1 MVGSGCPS
9 RCRRCHWTRIAV
21 LRVCGPPVGLVV
33 LSPRPS
39 SLFVAL
45 VPGIRPGCRSM
56 APRGEVCRN
65 GPCLGRCIPCGW
77 GSVYACTARC
87 LWIDSWFGRCSPCV
101 MTGPVLVSGRRRLP
115 VLCGCSMC
123 FGYTPCGPGSGYAG
137 VLRYLRSGWWH
148 CSRYVVIGFGLVSVP
163 VGVVSLPPVLSP
175 PPGARVRRRC
185 RGHSSC
191 GRGSLD
197 PGVRRVPR
205 WWDVGVACL
214 VRASCFRGL
223 RDHRGR
229 WGVVSPLGWLLM
241 ACSALRVSP
250 GRRRPGAPAP
260 SCSVFALRVWSSC
273 VSRMWVWRLRLYVH
287 LPFFRRV
294 LSHACVHLTGLV
306 GGIPLA
312 LGVGVSGILFAC
324 CIARYKW
331 RSLSSVSSSHVEV
344 LRHIRCGVRSRRV
357 AAFFFVVRGAA
368 LRILVALS
376 RRVGRRG
383 VVRRSVVVALRRVV
397 VCAVL
402 FRCVALGGVLRCRAL
417 AVPCR
422 GLCCFCCWSYCVAL
436 RCVVWCRVAA
446 VGLWC
451 CVLCAVVG

>member
-1 MVGSGCPS
+1 MTPGMGHGPQEGWLVGSGCPS

-21 LRVCGPPVGLVV
+21 LCVCGPLVGLVV

-39 SLFVAL
+39 SPFVAQ
-45 VPGIRPGCRSM
+45 VPGICPDCRSA

-65 GPCLGRCIPCGW
+65 GPCLGRCIPRGW
-77 GSVYACTARC
+77 GSVYVCTVRR
-87 LWIDSWFGRCSPCV
+87 LWIDSWFGCCSPCV
-101 MTGPVLVSGRRRLP
+101 VTGPVLVSGRRRLP

-123 FGYTPCGPGSGYAG
+123 FGYTPCSPGSGYAG
-137 VLRYLRSGWWH
+137 VSRYLRSGLWH
-148 CSRYVVIGFGLVSVP
+148 CSRYVVIGFGLVLVP
-163 VGVVSLPPVLSP
+163 VGVVSLPSVLSP
-175 PPGARVRRRC
+175 PPGARVCQRC

-205 WWDVGVACL
+205 GWDVGTACL
-214 VRASCFRGL
+214 VRASGFWGR
-223 RDHRGR
+223 RDRRGR
-229 WGVVSPLGWLLM
+229 PGVVSPLGWLLM

-260 SCSVFALRVWSSC
+260 SCVVFALRVWSSC
-273 VSRMWVWRLRLYVH
+273 MPRMWVWRLRLYVH

-331 RSLSSVSSSHVEV
+331 RSVSSVSSSHVEV

-357 AAFFFVVRGAA
+357 AAFFIVGCGAA
-368 LRILVALS
+368 LRIRVALS
-376 RRVGRRG
+376 RRVGRCW
-383 VVRRSVVVALRRVV
+383 VVRRSVVVALRRVSQ
-397 VCAVL
+397 
-402 FRCVALGGVLRCRAL
+402 CV
-417 AVPCR
+417 
-422 GLCCFCCWSYCVAL
+422 LCCF
-436 RCVVWCRVAA
+436 VVSR
-446 VGLWC
+446 
-451 CVLCAVVG
+451 